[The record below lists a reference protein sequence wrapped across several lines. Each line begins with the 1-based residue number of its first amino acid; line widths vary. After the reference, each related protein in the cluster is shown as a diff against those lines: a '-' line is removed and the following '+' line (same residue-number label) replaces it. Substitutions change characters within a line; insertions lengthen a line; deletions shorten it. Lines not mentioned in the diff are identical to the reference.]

1 MLDSAAARVSMTIKT
16 FFFSFQALL
25 SPVWV
30 PGQFSHKL
38 DLLFDGELL
47 LLPPSECAESSL

>member
-1 MLDSAAARVSMTIKT
+1 MTIKI